1 MRVKLI
7 FFYGFG
13 NAGQMAMR
21 GRTAGH
27 DSQIGNV
34 SRMMLAYAICLA
46 RSIDGLQLF
55 IAPDLFWSRLA

>member
-1 MRVKLI
+1 
-7 FFYGFG
+7 
-13 NAGQMAMR
+13 MR

>member
-1 MRVKLI
+1 
-7 FFYGFG
+7 
-13 NAGQMAMR
+13 MAMR

-27 DSQIGNV
+27 DFQIGNV

-55 IAPDLFWSRLA
+55 IAPDLFWSRLAWEVDPRI